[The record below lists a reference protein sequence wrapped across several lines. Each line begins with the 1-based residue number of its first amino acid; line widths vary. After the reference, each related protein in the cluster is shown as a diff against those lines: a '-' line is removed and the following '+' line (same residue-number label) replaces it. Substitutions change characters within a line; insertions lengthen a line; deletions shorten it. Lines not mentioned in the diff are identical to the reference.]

1 MGMSFA
7 MIAIILLMSI
17 GTYYV
22 SKYRITQ
29 HVQQNYGGTFQLIG
43 EGVARHN
50 GDKKEQWLSAIE
62 NLSNLEFNQF
72 NFATGPLSKL
82 KIEQLNNEKFIFQI
96 DYRLAAGKVFILLP
110 NKTSYLQVDLSD
122 FGSSLVRL
130 SAFLM
135 LNELG
140 RHKNEQRLL
149 ALENLR
155 VMFNY
160 PIQLK
165 TLASL
170 HIPTI
175 NVRHVKKGN
184 ISVVLNNSTTSTPS
198 LMAYAPLGNSP
209 YALVLGNIPFFD
221 WFPLPLI
228 MGQII
233 FILLLM
239 AVTSFLLVKPLEN
252 RLKNVD
258 LQIERI
264 GHDKS
269 LSMHTP
275 VGSDAIGKL
284 SNTVNSMSTRIH
296 KLIDA
301 QDDMISAI
309 SHELR
314 TPITRIRFRME
325 MVEKLNSENYSQQSE
340 GIERDLN
347 ELETLIDEVLTFSK
361 LKRGLP
367 DLNKEI
373 IPIKELLADLTKSA
387 KIVNSNIK
395 INMSLSIQGNIY
407 ADRRYIFRA
416 LENLLV
422 NALKYAKNNI
432 ELNFKDNH
440 HFQYISIEDDGIGIP
455 PKERN
460 LVFEPFKRLD
470 ASRDRQ
476 SGGYG
481 LGLAIVKQISNWHQ
495 GDVKISTS
503 TLGGAKITLV
513 LPDKV
518 NCDENT

>member
-1 MGMSFA
+1 
-7 MIAIILLMSI
+7 
-17 GTYYV
+17 
-22 SKYRITQ
+22 
-29 HVQQNYGGTFQLIG
+29 
-43 EGVARHN
+43 
-50 GDKKEQWLSAIE
+50 
-62 NLSNLEFNQF
+62 
-72 NFATGPLSKL
+72 
-82 KIEQLNNEKFIFQI
+82 
-96 DYRLAAGKVFILLP
+96 
-110 NKTSYLQVDLSD
+110 
-122 FGSSLVRL
+122 
-130 SAFLM
+130 
-135 LNELG
+135 
-140 RHKNEQRLL
+140 
-149 ALENLR
+149 
-155 VMFNY
+155 
-160 PIQLK
+160 
-165 TLASL
+165 
-170 HIPTI
+170 
-175 NVRHVKKGN
+175 
-184 ISVVLNNSTTSTPS
+184 
-198 LMAYAPLGNSP
+198 
-209 YALVLGNIPFFD
+209 
-221 WFPLPLI
+221 
-228 MGQII
+228 
-233 FILLLM
+233 
-239 AVTSFLLVKPLEN
+239 LLVKPLEN

-325 MVEKLNSENYSQQSE
+325 MVEKLNNENYSQQSE

-395 INMSLSIQGNIY
+395 INISLSVQGNIY

-422 NALKYAKNNI
+422 NALKYAKNTI
-432 ELNFKDNH
+432 ELNFKDNSQ
-440 HFQYISIEDDGIGIP
+440 FQSISIEDDGIGIP

-503 TLGGAKITLV
+503 ALGGAKITLI

-518 NCDENT
+518 SCDENT